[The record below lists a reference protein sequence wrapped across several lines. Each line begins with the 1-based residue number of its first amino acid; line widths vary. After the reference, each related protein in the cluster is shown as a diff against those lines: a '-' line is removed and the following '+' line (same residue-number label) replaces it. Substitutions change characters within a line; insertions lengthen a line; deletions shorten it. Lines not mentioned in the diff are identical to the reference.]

1 MRSRR
6 LLWASAACV
15 FAIPVRTQQPSP
27 TPSTPSPLPKLR
39 LDIEKHTQRV
49 LDEKGVPRFETKV
62 DVEARSPQ
70 SLLDRHFQDLPC
82 GAVGGVPTDTMAGRP
97 ETSPSVDFLSLAR
110 SLGWAFRSN
119 GPDRFFVYRIREG
132 ERVRHSLREGP
143 VPRDWLSG
151 VNGAL
156 YELVAA
162 YPGRDEAVRALNRLE
177 RGGDSTEPKA
187 VPCAPSK

>member
-1 MRSRR
+1 MRPRR
-6 LLWASAACV
+6 LLWASAACIL
-15 FAIPVRTQQPSP
+15 AIPARTQEPSP
-27 TPSTPSPLPKLR
+27 TPSPPSRLR

-82 GAVGGVPTDTMAGRP
+82 GAVGGVPTETTAGRP
-97 ETSPSVDFLSLAR
+97 KTSPSVDFLGLAR
-110 SLGWAFRSN
+110 SLGRAFQSK
-119 GPDRFFVYRIREG
+119 GPDRFFIYRIREG

-143 VPRDWLSG
+143 VPREWLSG

-156 YELVAA
+156 YELVDA

-177 RGGDSTEPKA
+177 RGTDPKEPKPA
-187 VPCAPSK
+187 PCPPSK